1 MLLSYARS
9 ARYVEVT
16 QVVLPPL
23 ERVGTYLLA
32 PLYGLLNIGLLIW
45 LRLWALCTLRDNG
58 WGTRQTVEG
67 VGGG

>member
-9 ARYVEVT
+9 ARYVEVKRAAM
-16 QVVLPPL
+16 PPL

-45 LRLWALCTLRDNG
+45 LCLWALCTLRDNG
-58 WGTRQTVEG
+58 WGTRKTVEG
-67 VGGG
+67 VSG